1 MRDKISQLVTF
12 LFWPML
18 FDFRIASSR
27 NSFRFLFSLAYSCSL
42 EFHGFG
48 FRSSDFFLSF
58 VCLFVFVRML
68 KAAGRSSTLRLKFL
82 QSFTVVT
89 LLQL

>member
-1 MRDKISQLVTF
+1 MLV
-12 LFWPML
+12 
-18 FDFRIASSR
+18 DFRIASSR
-27 NSFRFLFSLAYSCSL
+27 NSFRFLFSLAQSCSL

-58 VCLFVFVRML
+58 FLLFVCLFLFVGML
-68 KAAGRSSTLRLKFL
+68 KAAGRSLTLRLKFL

-89 LLQL
+89 LLQR